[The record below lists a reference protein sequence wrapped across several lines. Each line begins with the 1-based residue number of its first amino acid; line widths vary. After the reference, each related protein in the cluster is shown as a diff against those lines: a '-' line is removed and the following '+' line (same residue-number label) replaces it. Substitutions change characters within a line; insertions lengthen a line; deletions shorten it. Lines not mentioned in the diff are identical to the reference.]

1 MKQQETN
8 VHRDGERLSTML
20 QCLLVLNA
28 TSIFINCDVSL
39 ADDKCVQVPKG
50 LTESETI
57 CTQRWRVVGHHAIY
71 NAYLSLMSHRSSIIE
86 MYP

>member
-28 TSIFINCDVSL
+28 TSIFNNCYVSL

-50 LTESETI
+50 LTESGTRGNK
-57 CTQRWRVVGHHAIY
+57 CTQRWREVGHSATMLTCDQCYVH
-71 NAYLSLMSHRSSIIE
+71 LH
-86 MYP
+86 